1 MKYRIWDKKISQIV
15 EAESMGEAWYQ
26 ARSIFSGDC
35 NVERLDNWD
44 TEDPESSLGGPVHIG
59 QILKPIKEKY
69 EAELQRR
76 KKQRGPF
83 L

>member
-15 EAESMGEAWYQ
+15 EAKSMGDAYYQ
-26 ARSIFSGDC
+26 ACGSFSGEF

-44 TEDPESSLGGPVHIG
+44 TEDPESSFGGPVHIG
-59 QILKPIKEKY
+59 HILKPIKAKY
-69 EAELQRR
+69 EAELQKR